1 MLGRSYPPSRKMFSS
16 TETKFLMQYLLS
28 YENFFFPELCFL
40 AKYDLIRMATAIISK
55 GVMLSFFFDFVS
67 PENALAFISGSRNS
81 KVKNM

>member
-1 MLGRSYPPSRKMFSS
+1 
-16 TETKFLMQYLLS
+16 
-28 YENFFFPELCFL
+28 
-40 AKYDLIRMATAIISK
+40 MATAIISK